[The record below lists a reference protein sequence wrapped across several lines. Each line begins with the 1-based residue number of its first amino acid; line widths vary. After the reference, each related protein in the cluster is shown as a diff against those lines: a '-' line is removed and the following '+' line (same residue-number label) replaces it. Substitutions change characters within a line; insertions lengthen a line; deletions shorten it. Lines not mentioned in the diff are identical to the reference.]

1 MTKEVIIPEIV
12 DEVEEKSLVKRAREQ
27 SQVPAKLRREIRD
40 IDPNFLVRLKANG
53 ELSAYI
59 MEKVMENVESGQEL
73 LASLKGA
80 LKAGLISEKMF
91 EAGGKLV
98 ESIAKSL
105 DQANKLKM
113 QEEKF
118 SVEAERVWVDKVRMV
133 YGKSDV
139 PEPPPGTNVL
149 VMTREALLER
159 MAEKGMIKAEKE

>member
-1 MTKEVIIPEIV
+1 MTETLVPEVV
-12 DEVEEKSLVKRAREQ
+12 ADKVEEKSLVKRAREQ
-27 SQVPAKLRREIRD
+27 AQVPAQLRREIRD
-40 IDPNFLVRLKANG
+40 IDPHFLERLKANG

-139 PEPPPGTNVL
+139 PEPPPGTNIL
-149 VMTREALLER
+149 VMTRESLLEK
-159 MAEKGMIKAEKE
+159 MAEKGMIKNNGE